1 MRTIEQ
7 TFLMHGV
14 DFWMPR
20 PGATKTYD
28 DVPPKIADS
37 ATEAFEC
44 HAAQH
49 YRASILLARAVIEAT
64 AKDKGISNG
73 VLKAKIDEMFA
84 KSLVR
89 EHIKDGAHSIRDLG
103 NEMAHGDFA
112 QPVTEEDSQMVIALM
127 EEILVEVYQS
137 PAKVAKAKA
146 AVAAR
151 KQQGQVT
158 P

>member
-1 MRTIEQ
+1 MWIPSAGATRSYAD
-7 TFLMHGV
+7 V
-14 DFWMPR
+14 PR
-20 PGATKTYD
+20 P
-28 DVPPKIADS
+28 IADS

-44 HAAQH
+44 HSRHH

-64 AKDKGISNG
+64 AKDKGISKG
-73 VLKAKIDEMFA
+73 VLAAKIDEMFT
-84 KSLVR
+84 KNLVR

-151 KQQGQVT
+151 KQQSQGQIT